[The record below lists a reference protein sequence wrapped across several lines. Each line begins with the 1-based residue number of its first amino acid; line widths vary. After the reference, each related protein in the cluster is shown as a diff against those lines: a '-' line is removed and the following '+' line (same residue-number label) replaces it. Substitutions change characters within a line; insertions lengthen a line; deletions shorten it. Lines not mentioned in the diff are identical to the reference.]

1 MAVGLR
7 LVGGEDGV
15 LGQIDAAKLPAR
27 QAFCQGA
34 AVVPLTTAEMDQLA
48 LAERRQQGCHGLHQG
63 QLVSLLQEAALGT
76 QQGPAVAVLGIL
88 LARNEIQIT
97 FRGRIEMVL
106 VVAIDPAGGFMKM
119 QGAAAQGTL
128 KMHTHSLG

>member
-7 LVGGEDGV
+7 LVSGEDGV
-15 LGQIDAAKLPAR
+15 LGQIEAAKLPAR
-27 QAFCQGA
+27 QALCQGA

-48 LAERRQQGCHGLHQG
+48 LAERSQQGRHGLHQG
-63 QLVSLLQEAALGT
+63 QLVSLLQEAALGA
-76 QQGPAVAVLGIL
+76 QQGTAVAVLGIL
-88 LARNEIQIT
+88 LARDEIQIT

>member
-7 LVGGEDGV
+7 LVGGEDGI
-15 LGQIDAAKLPAR
+15 LGQIEAAKLPAR
-27 QAFCQGA
+27 QALCQGA
-34 AVVPLTTAEMDQLA
+34 AVVPLTTAEMDQFA
-48 LAERRQQGCHGLHQG
+48 LAERSQQGRHGLYQG
-63 QLVSLLQEAALGT
+63 QLVSLLQEASLGA
-76 QQGPAVAVLGIL
+76 QQGTAVAVLGIL
-88 LARNEIQIT
+88 LARDEIQIT